1 MAPRNEIVPELNQ
14 AFEVSG
20 GICNYFRNCD
30 GEEQELWLAASMS
43 KNLGNDFHP
52 CSFAR
57 KHSIKWME
65 PKTEGWDL
73 MAGSIKNIII

>member
-43 KNLGNDFHP
+43 KKTLAMI
-52 CSFAR
+52 STLAVLLA
-57 KHSIKWME
+57 SIQLN
-65 PKTEGWDL
+65 GWNQRL
-73 MAGSIKNIII
+73 KVGI